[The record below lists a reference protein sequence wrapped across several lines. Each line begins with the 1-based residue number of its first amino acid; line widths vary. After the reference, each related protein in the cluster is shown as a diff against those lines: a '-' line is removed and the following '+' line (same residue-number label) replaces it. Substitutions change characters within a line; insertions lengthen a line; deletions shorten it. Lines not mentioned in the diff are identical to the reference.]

1 MNQQSTLTSTLVN
14 GEFIDSVSVKDRGFQ
29 FGDGLFETIAVSN
42 NKPLLWDQHIQRL
55 KKGCERLKLPL
66 PDESQL
72 YDEVLSLF
80 EEREFYKREPQG
92 KEFQGIDK
100 GIDKCVLKI
109 IYTRGEGGR
118 GYQLAK
124 NTQPTRVLQCH
135 AWPVY
140 PDANMV
146 NGIQIRLCESRLGHN
161 PLLAGLKHLNRLEQV
176 IARAEWQNY
185 DDIFEGIMLDIEG
198 HVIEGTLSNVFFVQD
213 NELITPD
220 LEKCGINGV
229 IRDLILTTQYDL
241 NITHSVRNVDLQEF
255 SCADEI
261 FITNSLIGVWPVSQ
275 FEDISYPIGPV
286 TKHIS
291 QTIEKILQ

>member
-1 MNQQSTLTSTLVN
+1 MTQQSTLISTLVN

-29 FGDGLFETIAVSN
+29 FGDGLFETIAVAN

-72 YDEVLSLF
+72 HDEALSLF
-80 EEREFYKREPQG
+80 EEGEF
-92 KEFQGIDK
+92 K

-135 AWPVY
+135 VWPVY
-140 PDANMV
+140 PDANKV

-161 PLLAGLKHLNRLEQV
+161 PLLAGLKHLNRLEQI

-185 DDIFEGIMLDIEG
+185 DDISEGIMLDIEG
-198 HVIEGTLSNVFFVQD
+198 HVIEGTMSNVFFVQD
-213 NELITPD
+213 NELITPG

-275 FEDISYPIGPV
+275 FKDVSYPVGPV